1 MKKNTKHL
9 ITSVSAPLVIFL
21 CIMFSLVI
29 VSSFIVESKSTLS
42 SNLDTPS
49 IGYTVVIDAGHGGL
63 DPGRIGYKSK
73 VHESD
78 VNLAISK
85 KLETELKKAG
95 ISVVMTRTNEEG
107 LYGLSTNNY
116 KKRDMAKRREII
128 ENARPNMVISVH
140 MNSYVKH
147 NLRGAQAF
155 YDKNSEISKQLALAV
170 QEQFAQNL
178 EESDKGVSIGDYY
191 MLKCTRA
198 PSIIAECGFL
208 SNEEDEK
215 LLLTDEYQNKV
226 VDCIVAGVLS
236 FLNISS

>member
-1 MKKNTKHL
+1 MKQTKKHVIATL
-9 ITSVSAPLVIFL
+9 SAPLIIFL
-21 CIMFSLVI
+21 CIIFASVI
-29 VSSFIVESKSTLS
+29 ISSFILESVTAS
-42 SNLDTPS
+42 SNIDTPS

-63 DPGRIGYKSK
+63 DPGSIGYKTK
-73 VHESD
+73 VRESD

-95 ISVVMTRTNEEG
+95 ISVVMTRTTQEG

-170 QEQFAQNL
+170 QDQFASNL
-178 EESDKGVSIGDYY
+178 EASDKGVSIGDYF
-191 MLKCTRA
+191 MLKCTQA

-215 LLLTDEYQNKV
+215 LLLSDNYQNKIV
-226 VDCIVAGVLS
+226 ACIVAGVLS
-236 FLNISS
+236 FLNIAS

>member
-1 MKKNTKHL
+1 MKHSKKHL
-9 ITSVSAPLVIFL
+9 IETLSAPLIIFL
-21 CIMFSLVI
+21 CVI
-29 VSSFIVESKSTLS
+29 FATVIISSFVLESVTAS
-42 SNLDTPS
+42 SNTDTPS

-63 DPGRIGYKSK
+63 DPGSIGYKTK
-73 VHESD
+73 VRESD

-95 ISVVMTRTNEEG
+95 ISVVMTRTTEEG

-155 YDKNSEISKQLALAV
+155 YDKNSEISRKLALAV
-170 QEQFAQNL
+170 QDQFASNL
-178 EESDKGVSIGDYY
+178 EESDKGVSIGDYF
-191 MLKCTRA
+191 MLKCTQA
-198 PSIIAECGFL
+198 PSIITECGFL

-215 LLLTDEYQNKV
+215 LLLSDAYQNKIV
-226 VDCIVAGVLS
+226 SCIVAGVLS
-236 FLNISS
+236 FLGIAE